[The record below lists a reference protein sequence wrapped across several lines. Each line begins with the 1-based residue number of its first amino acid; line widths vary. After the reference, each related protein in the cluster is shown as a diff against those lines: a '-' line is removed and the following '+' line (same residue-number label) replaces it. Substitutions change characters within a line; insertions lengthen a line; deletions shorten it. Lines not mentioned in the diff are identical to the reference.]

1 MAKTEKESGSS
12 SSSSKKKRSSS
23 SGSRSSSSGST
34 SSVLR
39 NVVAGAASTDA
50 LIDLVEKLGIV
61 DLVIGRLKSR
71 IEETDL
77 DELFDDI
84 SDYLKRN
91 PEVLVVSLGTMTI
104 ATGILVWLNSRR
116 DWDGEERR
124 ASSSGG
130 GSDSESS
137 SSSSNTTASPGRV
150 RRTTAA

>member
-1 MAKTEKESGSS
+1 MAKADKEG

-23 SGSRSSSSGST
+23 SGSSSSGST

-91 PEVLVVSLGTMTI
+91 PEVLVVSLGTMTV

-116 DWDGEERR
+116 EWNGEERR
-124 ASSSGG
+124 ESSAGA
-130 GSDSESS
+130 SESS
-137 SSSSNTTASPGRV
+137 SSSSHTTAAPGRV
-150 RRTTAA
+150 RRTSAA

>member
-1 MAKTEKESGSS
+1 MAKAEKESGSS

-23 SGSRSSSSGST
+23 GSSSSGSGA
-34 SSVLR
+34 SMLR

-84 SDYLKRN
+84 ADYLKRN
-91 PEVLVVSLGTMTI
+91 PEVLVVSLGTITI
-104 ATGILVWLNSRR
+104 ATGMLVWLNSRR
-116 DWDGEERR
+116 EWNGDERR
-124 ASSSGG
+124 AGSGG
-130 GSDSESS
+130 GSE
-137 SSSSNTTASPGRV
+137 SSSSNTTAAPGRV
-150 RRTTAA
+150 RRSTAA

>member
-1 MAKTEKESGSS
+1 MAKADKEG
-12 SSSSKKKRSSS
+12 SSSSKKKRSGSSSASS
-23 SGSRSSSSGST
+23 SGGST
-34 SSVLR
+34 ASVLR

-91 PEVLVVSLGTMTI
+91 PEVLVVSLGTMTV

-116 DWDGEERR
+116 EWNGEERR
-124 ASSSGG
+124 TTLGGESDSPSSSA
-130 GSDSESS
+130 SH
-137 SSSSNTTASPGRV
+137 TTASPGRV